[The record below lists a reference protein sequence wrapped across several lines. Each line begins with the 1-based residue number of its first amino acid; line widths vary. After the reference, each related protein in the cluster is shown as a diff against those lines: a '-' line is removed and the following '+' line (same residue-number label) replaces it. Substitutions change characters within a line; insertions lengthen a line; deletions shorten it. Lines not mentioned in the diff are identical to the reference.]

1 MAKGW
6 TLLDFKLR
14 TSPGRGGR
22 SWERNPAMVEEAE
35 SVEQH
40 LSVKSPVSVS
50 TVIHLHFLFRASGL
64 VPSVRCHLAG
74 FLGAGLGAGLSTAEA
89 STECPR

>member
-22 SWERNPAMVEEAE
+22 GWERNPAMVEEAE

-40 LSVKSPVSVS
+40 LSVKSPVLVS
-50 TVIHLHFLFRASGL
+50 TLIHLHFSLFRASGL
-64 VPSVRCHLAG
+64 VLSVRCHVAG
-74 FLGAGLGAGLSTAEA
+74 FLGAGLSTAEA